1 MLGGPLGSAACPPV
15 GRLSYQQDFGRVRFI
30 SLRPFVRALRPVLG
44 TPKTFRLALPHGRPD
59 AHVPVRN
66 SARAAFPRGIRSPPR
81 TRKADAGIL
90 LRPQR
95 RRGGRRADRRPAVR
109 GRRGRGHRR
118 DRGLR
123 PHRSGLPQLRRAD
136 PAQRQHVRAAGPRLR
151 LPLLRD
157 ALVPEPRLRARQRGA
172 APGARADGGP
182 DRHGGAK
189 GHGGAAAAL
198 RRARS
203 PRPGPRR
210 LRRAGRGAA
219 GAGAVPVRAPRR
231 AGRGGER
238 PAHRDQPRRRDAVAL
253 PAGRVPPRQPAGAAG
268 RPQSRLSSPAPPR
281 RGCRRTRARG
291 PCR

>member
-136 PAQRQHVRAAGPRLR
+136 PAQRQHVRAARPRLR
-151 LPLLRD
+151 LPLLRA
-157 ALVPEPRLRARQRGA
+157 ALVPEPASASPAARCCSGRSS
-172 APGARADGGP
+172 R
-182 DRHGGAK
+182 
-189 GHGGAAAAL
+189 
-198 RRARS
+198 RRAW
-203 PRPGPRR
+203 PPW
-210 LRRAGRGAA
+210 
-219 GAGAVPVRAPRR
+219 
-231 AGRGGER
+231 
-238 PAHRDQPRRRDAVAL
+238 RRDAARRIRGCSAPG
-253 PAGRVPPRQPAGAAG
+253 PAGCARPSASPARWTGCRWRRRRSG
-268 RPQSRLSSPAPPR
+268 SSPAQRRPR
-281 RGCRRTRARG
+281 W
-291 PCR
+291 